1 MQEVYKFFGFGENFI
16 NMMDTLGT
24 NRNAAIIFEDGTISE
39 NFELETGRPQGNGPS
54 LLQYNMGEEILLLKI
69 ELDPVI
75 ASVFQ
80 HALAPRFNMDL
91 VPDPK
96 RKGIDADYNSHLS
109 H

>member
-1 MQEVYKFFGFGENFI
+1 
-16 NMMDTLGT
+16 MMDTLGT
-24 NRNAAIIFEDGTISE
+24 NRNAAIIFEDGTTSD
-39 NFELETGRPQGNGPS
+39 NFDLETGRPQGDGPS
-54 LLQYNMGEEILLLKI
+54 TLQYNMGEEILLLKI
-69 ELDPVI
+69 ELDPTI

-80 HALAPRFNMDL
+80 HTLAPRFNMDL